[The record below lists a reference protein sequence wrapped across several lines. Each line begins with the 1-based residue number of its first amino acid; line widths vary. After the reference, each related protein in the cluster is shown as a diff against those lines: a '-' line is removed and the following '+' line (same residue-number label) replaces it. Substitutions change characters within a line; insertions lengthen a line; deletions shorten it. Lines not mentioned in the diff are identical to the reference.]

1 MTTSFDEEAA
11 IRSLLAPLA
20 RVAPATRR
28 HRARRP
34 MLIALAAVVALLA
47 VGGIAAAEGLGPF
60 AGIGAVDHPPTLS
73 DALDPA
79 MKRTVGQ
86 INGRGS
92 FGPTGGLIA
101 HSARL
106 VTQLDSG
113 RRIYV
118 IATTTNK
125 LCVLIEMNPGNGGGS
140 AMGCGDPL
148 SQAQPT
154 TEEQIR
160 VNQKTPPLAFGV
172 ARDEVTSVSFRAE
185 GQGKTVPVIDNV
197 WAYEGSSNIMGSLTL
212 HFRDGTETTIS
223 H

>member
-1 MTTSFDEEAA
+1 MTMPFDEEAA
-11 IRSLLAPLA
+11 IRSLLAPFA
-20 RVAPATRR
+20 RVTPVTRQR
-28 HRARRP
+28 RSRRP
-34 MLIALAAVVALLA
+34 LLIVLAVVVALLA
-47 VGGIAAAEGLGPF
+47 AGGIAAANGLGPF
-60 AGIGAVDHPPTLS
+60 AGIGAADHPPTTS

-79 MKRTVGQ
+79 MRKTIAR

-125 LCVLIEMNPGNGGGS
+125 LCVLIEMNPGKSDGS

-148 SQAQPT
+148 SHAQPT
-154 TEEQIR
+154 TVEQIR
-160 VNQKTPPLAFGV
+160 VNQQTPPLAFGV
-172 ARDEVTSVSFRAE
+172 ARDDVTSVSFRAE
-185 GQGKTVPVIDNV
+185 GQEKTVPVIDNV
-197 WAYEGSSNIMGSLTL
+197 WAYEGSSNILGSLTL
-212 HFRDGTETTIS
+212 HFHNGTGTTIS